1 MCYFYY
7 IQIDLAFLYL
17 YNLNFYMKHFLIF
30 FVLLLA
36 ACGNADDP
44 SLRQLHKA
52 NSTVDLS
59 AKEIYTK
66 HCVACHQQDALGVT
80 GIFPPLKNSD
90 YFLEDPKRAIHN
102 ILFGQNEEITVNGAI
117 YKGLMPPVKIT
128 DQEVVQVVNYL
139 LQEVNKVEKE
149 ITLKDVLWVRENR

>member
-1 MCYFYY
+1 
-7 IQIDLAFLYL
+7 
-17 YNLNFYMKHFLIF
+17 MKHFLIF

-36 ACGNADDP
+36 ACSNAADP
-44 SLRQLHKA
+44 SLSQLHKS
-52 NSTVDLS
+52 NSSENLS
-59 AKEIYTK
+59 GKEIYAK
-66 HCVACHQQDALGVT
+66 HCVTCHQQDAMGVK
-80 GIFPPLKNSD
+80 GIFPPLKDSD